1 MSVTPGLPSGAYLAV
16 PVKAG
21 LHHVRIFDTV
31 QLNVPDAEIKTR
43 TPRHQRH

>member
-1 MSVTPGLPSGAYLAV
+1 MTVTPGLPAGAYLAV

-21 LHHVRIFDTV
+21 LYHVRIFNTV
-31 QLNVPDAEIKTR
+31 QLDVPNAEIKTR